1 MEYSC
6 WKERRQNNMG
16 ILLFVICVGF
26 IVVLLIRDIKNK
38 VCKIIEDKFSEIA
51 NIYMLQTEKEIEKN
65 QGYLKREARAEAEI
79 KLYSEYI
86 ADVTKLVNTE
96 NKKKKP
102 ETIIEEIKV
111 KMQNLESI
119 LQDMYDELKR

>member
-1 MEYSC
+1 
-6 WKERRQNNMG
+6 
-16 ILLFVICVGF
+16 
-26 IVVLLIRDIKNK
+26 LIRDIKNK